1 MKYAVRGVAGHPLAL
16 GLRLAGLPAVAVDA
30 AAAAREVTALLRTP
44 DTGVIL
50 LQADYFD
57 ALPEELRSLLRRRSA
72 PVLLLVPPPVWEA
85 PLGEA
90 EAYILDLLQRA
101 IGYRVRLR

>member
-1 MKYAVRGVAGHPLAL
+1 MRYTVRGVAGQPLAL
-16 GLRLAGLPAVAVDA
+16 GLRLAGLRTVAVDA
-30 AAAAREVTALLRTP
+30 TGAAQEVAGLVRSP
-44 DTGVIL
+44 NTGVVL

-57 ALPEELRSLLRRRSA
+57 ALPEELRSLLRRHA
-72 PVLLLVPPPVWEA
+72 TPVLLLVPPPVWEA
-85 PLGEA
+85 PLSEA